1 MLYIL
6 YIYTYDNRK
15 VIKGI
20 TLPPWQPRAKVTFPL
35 RKWRTD
41 EKIQNHF
48 ILKKKI
54 IIFRM
59 KLAFAIPIVE
69 LILI

>member
-6 YIYTYDNRK
+6 YINIYDNRK

-35 RKWRTD
+35 RK
-41 EKIQNHF
+41 
-48 ILKKKI
+48 
-54 IIFRM
+54 
-59 KLAFAIPIVE
+59 
-69 LILI
+69 